1 MQLKDENFDV
11 DNGIV
16 VIDDPISSLDA
27 NSQYQAFSFL
37 KTATGSAK
45 QLFVFTHNFDFLKL
59 LLNWQKGNNG
69 GRDAQYF
76 MVNNK
81 YSVSDGSRKAF
92 IDKLDADLQ
101 KFESEYHYLFD
112 TIYRYKSDGTIA
124 NSYKMPNI
132 ARKVLDNFLM
142 FRIPSSESTYKRL
155 ERLDFDNQKKSA
167 IYKFV
172 NDQSH
177 ITGSGFDPA
186 LVPEAQKNI
195 GYLLELM
202 QTTFPEHYSI
212 LEESLS

>member
-1 MQLKDENFDV
+1 M
-11 DNGIV
+11 
-16 VIDDPISSLDA
+16 SSLDA

-37 KTATGSAK
+37 KTATSSVK
-45 QLFVFTHNFDFLKL
+45 QLFVLTHNFDFLKL

-69 GRDAQYF
+69 GREAQYF
-76 MVNNK
+76 MINNR
-81 YSVSDGSRKAF
+81 YSTSDGSRKAF
-92 IDKLDADLQ
+92 LDKLDTDLQ
-101 KFESEYHYLFD
+101 KYESEYHYLFNM
-112 TIYRYKSDGTIA
+112 IYNYQSDGTIA
-124 NSYKMPNI
+124 NAYKMPNI

-155 ERLDFDNQKKSA
+155 ERLNFDTQKKAA

-186 LVPEAQKNI
+186 LVPETQKNI

-202 QTTFPEHYSI
+202 QSTFPDHYAI
-212 LEESLS
+212 LEESLSQ